1 MLAKK
6 LNRVYTIDES
16 EKDKYLKNGFDIVDE
31 KGKVV
36 EHAETK
42 TITFAAHNKEVAE
55 LKAQIEELNS
65 ALEKANAVPKN
76 AKELKV
82 ANEELTKTNE
92 ELVAKVAE
100 LEAQVEALT
109 KDGEDDG
116 KVQE

>member
-16 EKDKYLKNGFDIVDE
+16 EKDKYLKNGFDIVNE

-65 ALEKANAVPKN
+65 ALEKANDVPKN
-76 AKELKV
+76 AKELKA
-82 ANEELTKTNE
+82 ANEK
-92 ELVAKVAE
+92 LVKEVAE
-100 LEAQVEALT
+100 LKAQVEALT
-109 KDGEDDG
+109 KDGEDNG